1 MVLIRLVMAE
11 SLCSNVR
18 VFAKHIGMKDNG
30 KADALSRLDWKR
42 FWNLADD
49 TMNAA
54 PTEIP
59 DEIWPLGKIWKN

>member
-1 MVLIRLVMAE
+1 
-11 SLCSNVR
+11 
-18 VFAKHIGMKDNG
+18 MKDNG

-54 PTEIP
+54 PTKIP